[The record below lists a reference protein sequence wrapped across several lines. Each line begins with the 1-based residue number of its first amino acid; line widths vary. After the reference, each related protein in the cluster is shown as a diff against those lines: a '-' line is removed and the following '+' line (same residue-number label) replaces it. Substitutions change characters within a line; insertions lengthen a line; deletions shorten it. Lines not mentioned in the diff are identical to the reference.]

1 MIIAEED
8 RVGVRLT
15 ENPRFG
21 GGVVLLISAGPRD
34 VEDGGDGRYL
44 GSGHFQHGPPVHERM
59 RGLGGGLIGV
69 WRGGSGTVLVRGQSG
84 HS

>member
-15 ENPRFG
+15 ENPRFDG
-21 GGVVLLISAGPRD
+21 GEVLLLPVGTRD
-34 VEDGGDGRYL
+34 MKDGGDRRHL
-44 GSGHFQHGPPVHERM
+44 RSRHFQDSPPVHERV
-59 RGLGGGLIGV
+59 RGLGGGLTAV
-69 WRGGSGTVLVRGQSG
+69 WQGGSSIVLVRGESR

>member
-15 ENPRFG
+15 ENPRFDG
-21 GGVVLLISAGPRD
+21 GEVLLLSVGTRD
-34 VEDGGDGRYL
+34 VEDGGDRRHL
-44 GSGHFQHGPPVHERM
+44 RLGHFQDSPPVHERM
-59 RGLGGGLIGV
+59 RGLGGGLAAVCLGD
-69 WRGGSGTVLVRGQSG
+69 SGTVLVRGESR